1 MVLKVRK
8 TISDHRKR
16 LLPGLVALSLLAG
29 VVVSIVATPN
39 AQADYNTGCGYG
51 YSSTGTGFGYG
62 TGAAHAY
69 GYANGS
75 FGYGYGNE
83 VCPLSIAPSSLPG
96 GIVGTGYNSGLLTGS
111 GGTGTYG
118 WTESGALDGLSF
130 ANGATQYIYGTP
142 LAAGTFPITI
152 TITDGNGVSFTQA
165 YSILISSAGGGGTT
179 TTTAST
185 TTTTTIGTTTTTVAP
200 TTTTTVAAHHSLK
213 PVFLTIQG
221 RPAYIGKTTLFT
233 IHGLRLTGLRVSS
246 TGARVKIVSDS
257 ATVLKVHVKPIIG
270 KKPGVYQL
278 RGTNSHGTATIFYSQ
293 FYRFRSSSS
302 GRGGAGQVGFALRK

>member
-111 GGTGTYG
+111 GGTGLTAG
-118 WTESGALDGLSF
+118 RNPVLSTDL
-130 ANGATQYIYGTP
+130 ASLTVP
-142 LAAGTFPITI
+142 LSTFMEHRWRR
-152 TITDGNGVSFTQA
+152 GHSR
-165 YSILISSAGGGGTT
+165 SRSRSRME
-179 TTTAST
+179 TA
-185 TTTTTIGTTTTTVAP
+185 
-200 TTTTTVAAHHSLK
+200 
-213 PVFLTIQG
+213 
-221 RPAYIGKTTLFT
+221 
-233 IHGLRLTGLRVSS
+233 
-246 TGARVKIVSDS
+246 
-257 ATVLKVHVKPIIG
+257 
-270 KKPGVYQL
+270 
-278 RGTNSHGTATIFYSQ
+278 
-293 FYRFRSSSS
+293 
-302 GRGGAGQVGFALRK
+302 